1 MTLWNRSAQDLL
13 EATTSHQPT
22 PGGGS
27 VAALSGA
34 FGVGLVCM
42 ALNITRRKQPQQAG
56 ALQGPLE
63 ALMAL
68 QADLRRLADEDA
80 QVFRAYVAATRLPR
94 ATDEE
99 QAARQDA
106 LDRAGA
112 QAREVPLQVAGAAV
126 QALDL
131 ANEVLSDVH
140 PEVQSDV
147 GAGAGLL
154 LGTLHASLLTLDI
167 NLRHLDGEAR
177 SGLEAQ
183 REALHRQGTTLAAQ
197 VLSRT
202 HELLR

>member
-42 ALNITRRKQPQQAG
+42 ALNITRRKQPDQAS
-56 ALQGPLE
+56 ALQGPLDT
-63 ALMAL
+63 LLAL
-68 QADLRRLADEDA
+68 QQELQTLADEDA
-80 QVFRAYVAATRLPR
+80 QVFRAYVAATRLPKD
-94 ATDEE
+94 TDQEKH
-99 QAARQDA
+99 ARQEA

-112 QAREVPLQVAGAAV
+112 QARDVPLRVAEAAV
-126 QALDL
+126 QALGQ
-131 ANEVLSDVH
+131 AGKVLDQVH
-140 PEVQSDV
+140 AEVQSDV
-147 GAGAGLL
+147 GAGAALL

-167 NLRHLDGEAR
+167 NLRHLDAGLRAT
-177 SGLEAQ
+177 LEAQ
-183 REALHRQGTTLAAQ
+183 RQALHHQGTTLATE

-202 HELLR
+202 HELLQ